1 MKFQDENFSGE
12 IIEKDELRWAVLDDG
27 RRIPATIMLD
37 YFKGV
42 VPEGAVHSSLLE
54 SVNMH
59 KIRETDLRR
68 TVNRS
73 GYSLD
78 YINSKKGEMED
89 EIYKNLLNYA
99 GLDYK
104 DGLALKTYLGKNLT
118 YFIATNLTKGAKKVV
133 FKYEDSLDDATWV
146 NGECWIYKNGNL
158 NTHCESSLMEF
169 IHKVFVMMDY
179 RKNYKMHVAF

>member
-1 MKFQDENFSGE
+1 MRFQSDKFSGE

-42 VPEGAVHSSLLE
+42 VPEAAVHGNLLE

-59 KIRETDLRR
+59 KVEETYLRR
-68 TVNRS
+68 IVNRN

-78 YINSKKGEMED
+78 FINNKKAEIED

-104 DGLALKTYLGKNLT
+104 DGLKLRTYLGDNLT
-118 YFIATNLTKGAKKVV
+118 YFRAVNLTKTAKKVT
-133 FKYEDSLDDATWV
+133 FKYDDGSYDAIWV
-146 NGECWIYKNGNL
+146 SGECWIYKNGNIDT
-158 NTHCESSLMEF
+158 NCELSLMDF
-169 IHKVFVMMDY
+169 IHKVFVMRDY
-179 RKNYKMHVAF
+179 HKNYKMHVAF